1 MSRNSEK
8 TKKKILDALEILI
21 TRDGFTGVG
30 VNAVAREA
38 AVDKVLIYRYFGSM
52 EGLLQSFA
60 DEKELCPSSTA
71 LLENIPGGAPIH
83 EIATHVVIAHAMAL
97 QKSPLAQ
104 ELLCWELTEQ
114 NPLSIL
120 FGKEME
126 KRELKALAA
135 KGIYPEEDVKILTV
149 IMLCGLQYLILRGR
163 NDNPMISI
171 DYSNPDT
178 KMKVDKVIHTAMKAY
193 FEAPEGDQ
201 NES

>member
-1 MSRNSEK
+1 MSRSSEQ

-21 TRDGFTGVG
+21 TREGFTGVG

-60 DEKELCPSSTA
+60 DEKDLCPGAAA
-71 LLENIPGGAPIH
+71 LLENITDGASLP
-83 EIATHVVIAHAMAL
+83 EIAARIVVSHGMAL
-97 QKSPLAQ
+97 QRSPLAQ

-126 KRELKALAA
+126 KRELKALAD
-135 KGIYPEEDVKILTV
+135 KGIVPEEDVKILTV

-163 NDNPMISI
+163 NDNPMMNI
-171 DYSNPDT
+171 DYSVAETRD
-178 KMKVDKVIHTAMKAY
+178 KVDKVIQSTMKAF
-193 FEAPEGDQ
+193 FEAREGG
-201 NES
+201 NNAS

>member
-1 MSRNSEK
+1 MVRNSEK

-21 TRDGFTGVG
+21 TREGFTGVG

-38 AVDKVLIYRYFGSM
+38 SIDKVLIYRYFGSM
-52 EGLLQSFA
+52 EGLLQAFA

-71 LLENIPGGAPIH
+71 LLENIPDGAPMH
-83 EIATHVVIAHAMAL
+83 ELATRLVIAHGMAL

-114 NPLSIL
+114 NPLSVL

-126 KRELKALAA
+126 ERELKALAD
-135 KGIYPEEDVKILTV
+135 KGIIPEEDVSTLSV

-163 NDNPMISI
+163 NDNPMMGL
-171 DYSNPDT
+171 DYSIPE
-178 KMKVDKVIHTAMKAY
+178 KREKIDKVIQTTMKAF
-193 FEAPEGDQ
+193 FETREGGQ
-201 NES
+201 NDR